1 MSKKPNNYSLILVIL
16 FILIQFMGFN
26 KNLLYSIDAQLKE
39 KQLIEHTVENMRED
53 FLKNFGPL
61 GDFIDKNGIRN
72 LYNEEHT
79 STKCFCIMQRLISY
93 IKETIQKRHPSE
105 ISQLE
110 ILNFIYK
117 KVNKKDE
124 TMLNLVVLMYYCLVD
139 ISQENKIISYG
150 YYASSFKTIVFKD
163 YFTEM
168 PILFKKIVKKFYPK
182 DYNIFFIENMTT
194 EEIENL
200 CEKHES
206 NENQH
211 IKDLK
216 NNLKHCFPI
225 NAIENKEYL
234 FSALYKLPLL
244 ILSREICEKALAD
257 HYFDSLIKEEDQ
269 IINPLIVQDLD
280 LVKIIE
286 KIKEDCLMNFC
297 PRGNFIDKNNIA
309 NSYDETLTSTKF
321 LNVMG
326 NLILSI
332 DKTIK
337 KYSSE
342 QISNLQ
348 ILHFICKKINEK
360 EEKMLQLITLEYYLE
375 VKMTKEWQSPASSL
389 VNTTKFVPFH
399 HYFTIMP
406 ILLNK
411 IMEEYF
417 PSDYNIFFLQNMS
430 GNEIEDLCQKHESGE
445 DSEIT
450 QLKQSIVAL
459 LNKKDNK
466 TTNIKE
472 FKEKFLFDLYK
483 KPISYVLE
491 TKLCQ
496 EFSNDYF
503 DSLINKKDKT
513 ILDSSGNP
521 IITTLP
527 SETNNSNN
535 RRKIITI
542 FIITW
547 IILGIIYVESREN
560 KNVAQDNKQKNQ
572 RKSKYEWI
580 SDGKE
585 GE

>member
-1 MSKKPNNYSLILVIL
+1 MQEAESINHIL
-16 FILIQFMGFN
+16 
-26 KNLLYSIDAQLKE
+26 
-39 KQLIEHTVENMRED
+39 
-53 FLKNFGPL
+53 
-61 GDFIDKNGIRN
+61 
-72 LYNEEHT
+72 
-79 STKCFCIMQRLISY
+79 
-93 IKETIQKRHPSE
+93 
-105 ISQLE
+105 
-110 ILNFIYK
+110 
-117 KVNKKDE
+117 
-124 TMLNLVVLMYYCLVD
+124 
-139 ISQENKIISYG
+139 
-150 YYASSFKTIVFKD
+150 
-163 YFTEM
+163 
-168 PILFKKIVKKFYPK
+168 
-182 DYNIFFIENMTT
+182 
-194 EEIENL
+194 
-200 CEKHES
+200 
-206 NENQH
+206 
-211 IKDLK
+211 
-216 NNLKHCFPI
+216 
-225 NAIENKEYL
+225 
-234 FSALYKLPLL
+234 
-244 ILSREICEKALAD
+244 
-257 HYFDSLIKEEDQ
+257 
-269 IINPLIVQDLD
+269 
-280 LVKIIE
+280 E
-286 KIKEDCLMNFC
+286 KIREDCLINFC
-297 PRGNFIDKNNIA
+297 PRGNFIDKNNKA

-321 LNVMG
+321 LDVME

-375 VKMTKEWQSPASSL
+375 VKMEDEWETPASTK
-389 VNTTKFVPFH
+389 VNTIKFVPFH

-459 LNKKDNK
+459 LNKKYNK
-466 TTNIKE
+466 TTNIKK
-472 FKEKFLFDLYK
+472 FKENFLFDLYK
-483 KPISYVLE
+483 KPISYALE

-521 IITTLP
+521 IITTSP